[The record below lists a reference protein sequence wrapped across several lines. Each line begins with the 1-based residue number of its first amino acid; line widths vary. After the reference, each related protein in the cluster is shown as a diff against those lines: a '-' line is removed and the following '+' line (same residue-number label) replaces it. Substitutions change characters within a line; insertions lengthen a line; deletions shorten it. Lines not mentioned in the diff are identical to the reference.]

1 MGTTSFTLGSHWEE
15 FVKREVESG
24 RYATA
29 SEVMRAGLREL
40 EERQRRLEA
49 LRAHLDEGLND
60 IERGDVVD
68 DEEVNVED
76 LVARAAERVRQ
87 KKAKRSQAK

>member
-87 KKAKRSQAK
+87 KKTKRSQAT

>member
-87 KKAKRSQAK
+87 KRAKRSQAK